1 MILNGIF
8 EIFKCHRRI
17 TLNSRSKSG
26 GFWCLREL
34 ASSEM
39 LSGLLEPGTQCQ
51 SCDDEP
57 KLLYLDSI
65 LQALEFLQLHFG
77 FLIEEL

>member
-1 MILNGIF
+1 MTLALTCAGAIVIM
-8 EIFKCHRRI
+8 RR
-17 TLNSRSKSG
+17 TH
-26 GFWCLREL
+26 
-34 ASSEM
+34 
-39 LSGLLEPGTQCQ
+39 

>member
-1 MILNGIF
+1 MTLALTCAGAIVIM
-8 EIFKCHRRI
+8 RR
-17 TLNSRSKSG
+17 TH
-26 GFWCLREL
+26 
-34 ASSEM
+34 
-39 LSGLLEPGTQCQ
+39 

-57 KLLYLDSI
+57 KLLYLASI

>member
-1 MILNGIF
+1 MCYSLLKLSRHHQTKREKMTLALTCAGAIVIM
-8 EIFKCHRRI
+8 RR
-17 TLNSRSKSG
+17 TH
-26 GFWCLREL
+26 
-34 ASSEM
+34 
-39 LSGLLEPGTQCQ
+39 

>member
-1 MILNGIF
+1 
-8 EIFKCHRRI
+8 
-17 TLNSRSKSG
+17 
-26 GFWCLREL
+26 
-34 ASSEM
+34 M